1 MKRRS
6 TTMAAM
12 TAAVAMA
19 VMGLVSA
26 ATANAAQGAM
36 IVPATGS
43 VTGYYGGYCTA
54 YDEPPAHSGID
65 IANNAG
71 GPILAAASGTVT
83 FAGNNGKSYG
93 NFVSIGH
100 DASFTTVYAH
110 LASFSVRSGQ
120 TVSKGQQ
127 IGVMGNTGA
136 STGTHLHFEV
146 IKEGVQQRGLN
157 AYFGCGKTVTRG
169 TAIGYDFP
177 GLGGT
182 STAALRIGS
191 LSPDGTLSVK
201 ENALNAGWSV
211 VATRVTSFDLAGDR
225 IGIVDFDGKASVKQG
240 PTNAGWQVMVDRG
253 AKEIVLDGSRIGV
266 VDTANRFSVK
276 EGALNAGW
284 DVVATS
290 VAQAELSGTRIAVRE
305 TTGRIQVKEGATNA
319 GWDHVADGIDVAI
332 SGDRIGIIDAQGRAS
347 VKQGAT
353 NAGWDLQTTDAT
365 DIELG
370 GTRIGVVSK
379 GMLSVKDGALN
390 AGWSVVAGPNTTQFL
405 LTGDLVGVVS
415 GGNADMKQGALNAG
429 WQRLMNGSTRVD
441 VSS

>member
-6 TTMAAM
+6 TTLAAM
-12 TAAVAMA
+12 TAAVAMT

-26 ATANAAQGAM
+26 APANAAQGAM

-43 VTGYYGGYCTA
+43 VTGYYGGYCGGV
-54 YDEPPAHSGID
+54 YDAPPAHSGID
-65 IANNAG
+65 IAASG
-71 GPILAAASGTVT
+71 GPILAAASGTIT
-83 FAGNNGKSYG
+83 FAGTNGGSYG
-93 NFVSIGH
+93 NWIRIGH
-100 DASFTTVYAH
+100 AAGYQTIYAH
-110 LASFSVRSGQ
+110 LSSIGVKNGQ
-120 TVSKGQQ
+120 TVEKGQQ
-127 IGVMGNTGA
+127 IGVMGNTGG
-136 STGTHLHFEV
+136 SSGTHLHFEV
-146 IKEGVQQRGLN
+146 LKGGAQQTGLN
-157 AYFGCGKTVTRG
+157 GYFSCGKGVTRG
-169 TAIGYDFP
+169 AAIGYDFP
-177 GLGGT
+177 DLGADA
-182 STAALRIGS
+182 TAALRIGS

-211 VATRVTSFDLAGDR
+211 VATRVSSFDLAGDR

-240 PTNAGWQVMVDRG
+240 PTNAGWQVMVDSG

-266 VDTANRFSVK
+266 VDTSNRFSVK
-276 EGALNAGW
+276 EGPLNAGW

-353 NAGWDLQTTDAT
+353 NAGWQQQTTDAT

>member
-6 TTMAAM
+6 TTLAAM
-12 TAAVAMA
+12 TAAVAMT

-26 ATANAAQGAM
+26 APANAAQGAM

-43 VTGYYGGYCTA
+43 VTGYYGGYCGGV
-54 YDEPPAHSGID
+54 YDAPPAHSGID
-65 IANNAG
+65 IAASG
-71 GPILAAASGTVT
+71 GPILAAASGTIT
-83 FAGNNGKSYG
+83 FAGTNGGSYG
-93 NFVSIGH
+93 NWIRIGH
-100 DASFTTVYAH
+100 AAGYQTIYAH
-110 LASFSVRSGQ
+110 LSSIGVKNGQ
-120 TVSKGQQ
+120 TVEKGQQ
-127 IGVMGNTGA
+127 IGVMGNTGG
-136 STGTHLHFEV
+136 SSGTHLHFEV
-146 IKEGVQQRGLN
+146 LKGGAQQTGLN
-157 AYFGCGKTVTRG
+157 GYFSCGKGVTRG
-169 TAIGYDFP
+169 AAIGYDFP
-177 GLGGT
+177 DLGADA
-182 STAALRIGS
+182 TAALRIGS

-211 VATRVTSFDLAGDR
+211 VATRVSSFDLAGDR

-240 PTNAGWQVMVDRG
+240 PTNAGWQVMVDSG

-266 VDTANRFSVK
+266 VDTSNRFSVK
-276 EGALNAGW
+276 EGPLNAGW

-305 TTGRIQVKEGATNA
+305 TTGRIQVK
-319 GWDHVADGIDVAI
+319 
-332 SGDRIGIIDAQGRAS
+332 
-347 VKQGAT
+347 QGAT
-353 NAGWDLQTTDAT
+353 NAGWQQQTTDAT